1 MEISI
6 DSQFLQTQTPN
17 ESQANPIE
25 VTVIPASLLRIL
37 GKQPQHNQLV
47 AVTEQWHE
55 IVRNLFAFF
64 IHSTDDRERAPHVCL
79 NNEHEET

>member
-6 DSQFLQTQTPN
+6 DSQFLQAQTPN

-55 IVRNLFAFF
+55 IYLHFLFIQQTTESGLPMFA
-64 IHSTDDRERAPHVCL
+64 
-79 NNEHEET
+79 